1 MEFSEKAANEGKIV
15 IISALDAT
23 YLRTGFDNILQL
35 IPRAEKVKKLTSI
48 CRGCNKNASFTFR
61 TIDTEQLELI
71 GSEESYMP
79 LCRTC
84 FVTAESQMNEKRKK
98 NEGDC
103 SALTTG
109 SGEPKHFQQTSPLG
123 SGASSEGSEGK
134 SSFSTQRFEI

>member
-1 MEFSEKAANEGKIV
+1 MQIVEFSEKAANEGKIV

-61 TIDTEQLELI
+61 TIDTDQLELV

-79 LCRTC
+79 LCRAC
-84 FVTAESQMNEKRKK
+84 FIVAEAQMNEKR
-98 NEGDC
+98 
-103 SALTTG
+103 
-109 SGEPKHFQQTSPLG
+109 
-123 SGASSEGSEGK
+123 
-134 SSFSTQRFEI
+134 